1 MQRWRLF
8 VYECVDE
15 LSVYFSSKCNIT
27 SLVAALTYNIHIYSY
42 ENVILLLPL
51 FNVRVRVLYIYC
63 SVVYILYTIYLY
75 IWMCVVQNTWM
86 NDWIR
91 MQMFLFLLLLL
102 AILFHFISSSLAH
115 LSILRN
121 GSNIPYEAKIRCNN
135 IVHI

>member
-63 SVVYILYTIYLY
+63 SVVYILYTY
-75 IWMCVVQNTWM
+75 IFECVWCKTHEW